1 MPAEHPIFTVF
12 GPGNNGSSALFWSIH
27 SDHQAHPSVSLRAHE
42 EQRFNKF
49 HLHSFDSLERV
60 LESFPGRQ
68 HRIIYPVRRDVERQ
82 VISAFIRYAGKIE
95 KRPHRLGL
103 PSGRWSDWP
112 ASAVV
117 SAFGQFVAREQL
129 PQLYA
134 DFHRQFLARFGIK
147 PTPLHTLQVFRGGEA
162 DVLLISSE
170 AVHQSAAPLAEFTA
184 PARFVS
190 TAEHRTSNDRAV
202 LVKLLQPHVRELL
215 KDHLRALRTEFPA
228 FYGPATPAKGPGF
241 WAQLR
246 SLLQLHLRH
255 AASAR

>member
-1 MPAEHPIFTVF
+1 M
-12 GPGNNGSSALFWSIH
+12 
-27 SDHQAHPSVSLRAHE
+27 QA
-42 EQRFNKF
+42 
-49 HLHSFDSLERV
+49 
-60 LESFPGRQ
+60 
-68 HRIIYPVRRDVERQ
+68 RR
-82 VISAFIRYAGKIE
+82 
-95 KRPHRLGL
+95 
-103 PSGRWSDWP
+103 
-112 ASAVV
+112 
-117 SAFGQFVAREQL
+117 
-129 PQLYA
+129 
-134 DFHRQFLARFGIK
+134 RFGSLYEPILHCVNDPARYTFNADAIRVEAPTGARRRLIDYRK